1 MKLYKQSSRR
11 DEELPDAHPYS
22 PKSLKHH
29 TRSLPRSINYL
40 LKEQRLLFILIGI
53 LIGSTFF
60 IIQPTLSHLSTSSE
74 PHSSIPRS
82 YNSLSHESLSTLSS
96 YNHKDF
102 NFRTNGVGHSGRV
115 PVGVGRK
122 RMRIVVTGGAG
133 FVGSHLVDKLIK
145 RGDDVIVID
154 NFFTGRK
161 ENVMHHFGNPR
172 FELIRH
178 DVVEPILLE
187 VDQIYHLACPASPVH
202 YKYNPVKTIISFC
215 IYIIYTNV
223 MGTLNMLGLAKRI
236 GARFLLTSTSEVYG
250 DPLEH
255 PQKETYWGHVN
266 PIGVR
271 SCYDEGKRTAET
283 LTMDYHRGAGVEGFN
298 VAKGQNEAVEVTHLQ
313 YADDTLIFGDAE
325 ESQLKIMEVWY
336 QKSEKAKQKYSNEMA
351 LETVQGKTNFM
362 GTVITTKYEN
372 DGFWKTKEVN
382 TTYGTSL
389 WRSIRNLWHGFSGRI
404 DFNCKGLQEGEDT
417 LRWNCH
423 SRGIFTVSSA
433 YKDMNQMG
441 SQVRIARIFNTYG
454 PRMCLDDGRVVSN
467 FVAQAIRKQPMTVY
481 GDGKQTRSFQYV
493 SDLVDGLV
501 ALMEGEHIGP
511 FNLGNPGEFTM
522 LELAGVVKEVIDPS
536 ANIEFRA
543 NTADDPHKRK
553 PNISKAKEL
562 LNWEP
567 KVSLREGLPLMVS
580 DFRNRIL
587 NEDEGKGN

>member
-1 MKLYKQSSRR
+1 MKQLHKQSSTNHRR
-11 DEELPDAHPYS
+11 DEEIPSTQNSPYS
-22 PKSLKHH
+22 PKTLKHP
-29 TRSLPRSINYL
+29 RSLPRSITYL
-40 LKEQRLLFILIGI
+40 LKEQRLLFILVGI
-53 LIGSTFF
+53 LIASTFF
-60 IIQPTLSHLSTSSE
+60 VLQPLLSRLVSSDA
-74 PHSSIPRS
+74 HSSIPRS
-82 YNSLSHESLSTLSS
+82 FSIRNRESLSHPYQGLKN
-96 YNHKDF
+96 Y
-102 NFRTNGVGHSGRV
+102 GVGKAGGRV
-115 PVGVGRK
+115 PAGIGR
-122 RMRIVVTGGAG
+122 RRLRIVVTGGAG
-133 FVGSHLVDKLIK
+133 FVGSHLVDKLLA

-202 YKYNPVKTIISFC
+202 YKYNPVKTIK
-215 IYIIYTNV
+215 TNV

-283 LTMDYHRGAGVEGFN
+283 LTMDYHRGAGVE
-298 VAKGQNEAVEVTHLQ
+298 
-313 YADDTLIFGDAE
+313 
-325 ESQLKIMEVWY
+325 
-336 QKSEKAKQKYSNEMA
+336 
-351 LETVQGKTNFM
+351 
-362 GTVITTKYEN
+362 
-372 DGFWKTKEVN
+372 
-382 TTYGTSL
+382 
-389 WRSIRNLWHGFSGRI
+389 
-404 DFNCKGLQEGEDT
+404 
-417 LRWNCH
+417 
-423 SRGIFTVSSA
+423 
-433 YKDMNQMG
+433 
-441 SQVRIARIFNTYG
+441 VRIARIFNTYG

-467 FVAQAIRKQPMTVY
+467 FVAQAIRKQPLTVY

-493 SDLVDGLV
+493 SDLVNGLV
-501 ALMEGEHIGP
+501 ALMEGEHVGP

-522 LELAGVVKEVIDPS
+522 LELAEVVKETIDS
-536 ANIEFRA
+536 GATIEYKP

-553 PNISKAKEL
+553 PDISKAKEL

-567 KVSLREGLPLMVS
+567 NVSLREGLPLMVA

-587 NEDEGKGN
+587 NEDEGKGNK